1 MAENLL
7 KHILLVLMRLKIVL
21 IVLKL
26 TIGGTFRTNSF

>member
-1 MAENLL
+1 MTENLL

-26 TIGGTFRTNSF
+26 AIGGTFGTNSF